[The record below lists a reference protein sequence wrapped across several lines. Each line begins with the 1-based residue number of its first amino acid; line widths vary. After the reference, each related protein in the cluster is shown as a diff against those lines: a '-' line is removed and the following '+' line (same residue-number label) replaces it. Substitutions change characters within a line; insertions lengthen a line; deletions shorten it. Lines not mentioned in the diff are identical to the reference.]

1 MSYPGN
7 PEIPADIQKRLL
19 DAFDEA
25 LNLAEMGK
33 REEASLGCDFILRT
47 DPLFENARVLLARVK
62 QATGPISVD
71 DLRGADVFGGLS
83 LPSLDLGFQ
92 DPGGD
97 IRTRIMA
104 ALEQR
109 RLEEAVNLGMEHAA
123 EIAEDHDLLHH
134 LQLAQTRL
142 EARPYIQQFFD
153 SARNAAAAGNLL
165 ERDRWLGKIRALDP
179 ENPGLAEFYDA
190 APTVSTTGLF
200 QPIGGF
206 DFTPMLPP
214 DEPVAQTPAPPT
226 REDSLARFA
235 QAFESES
242 AVEPSGT
249 NLSALGSS
257 GVSLPSAGGTGSSG
271 VGLQPS
277 APVFSQPLD
286 NPSLIANYGDLGA
299 ALATPKRG
307 GPPPAPG
314 EDERVQTL
322 LDEGQAAFDRG
333 EIQSAIDAWSRIFLI
348 DIDHA
353 EANRRIEMARQ
364 VKAEADRRIEEMF
377 HEGVTKFD
385 AGDTVGARKLFEQ
398 LLQIQPGYL
407 SAREYI
413 TQIDS
418 GSGVVLPRL
427 SDTPLGPAEAGPRAG
442 ARAGSAAAADA
453 APARRERP
461 ARPAVAAETGP
472 KAVPKKGAGGIVRI
486 AGIALLVGVGGWLAW
501 SNRASWMPGAGE
513 AAPPPQ
519 NQVVDPI
526 ERAKRLHAEGK
537 TSSALQAL
545 RRIPAG
551 TPEAEVAKA
560 LIAEWEALE
569 NTQAGPTPEAL
580 RQQGELLAAAQ
591 SAATGLRFRD
601 ADRLYTQAAAILPL
615 PASSA
620 DAALEAKAHVDALAP
635 QLSMFR
641 DGSWEEAL
649 PTLWRLHEASPS
661 DRDVSQL
668 LAAAYVNLAIRE
680 LQREAPKEAL
690 PNLKEALTV
699 EPGDSGA
706 LRLQAFAES
715 YAQKVPDLQYRIF
728 VKYLSY
734 RS

>member
-33 REEASLGCDFILRT
+33 REEAGLGCDFILRT
-47 DPLFENARVLLARVK
+47 DPLFENARVLLQRVR

-71 DLRGADVFGGLS
+71 DLRGADVFGAFS
-83 LPSLDLGFQ
+83 SPSVDLGFQ

-97 IRTRIMA
+97 VRTRILA

-123 EIAEDHDLLHH
+123 EIAEDHDLLHQ

-142 EARPYIQQFFD
+142 EAGPYIQQFFD

-214 DEPVAQTPAPPT
+214 DEPLAPTPAPPT

-249 NLSALGSS
+249 HLSALGSS
-257 GVSLPSAGGTGSSG
+257 GVSLPASSSG
-271 VGLQPS
+271 VGLAPS

-286 NPSLIANYGDLGA
+286 NPSLIANYGDLGE
-299 ALATPKRG
+299 ALASSKRG

-314 EDERVQTL
+314 EDERVQAL

-385 AGDTVGARKLFEQ
+385 AGDAAGARKLFEQ

-407 SAREYI
+407 AAREYI
-413 TQIDS
+413 AQIDS

-427 SDTPLGPAEAGPRAG
+427 SDTPLGPAESAPR
-442 ARAGSAAAADA
+442 
-453 APARRERP
+453 
-461 ARPAVAAETGP
+461 
-472 KAVPKKGAGGIVRI
+472 GGGR
-486 AGIALLVGVGGWLAW
+486 G
-501 SNRASWMPGAGE
+501 
-513 AAPPPQ
+513 
-519 NQVVDPI
+519 
-526 ERAKRLHAEGK
+526 
-537 TSSALQAL
+537 
-545 RRIPAG
+545 
-551 TPEAEVAKA
+551 
-560 LIAEWEALE
+560 
-569 NTQAGPTPEAL
+569 
-580 RQQGELLAAAQ
+580 
-591 SAATGLRFRD
+591 
-601 ADRLYTQAAAILPL
+601 
-615 PASSA
+615 
-620 DAALEAKAHVDALAP
+620 
-635 QLSMFR
+635 
-641 DGSWEEAL
+641 
-649 PTLWRLHEASPS
+649 
-661 DRDVSQL
+661 
-668 LAAAYVNLAIRE
+668 
-680 LQREAPKEAL
+680 
-690 PNLKEALTV
+690 
-699 EPGDSGA
+699 
-706 LRLQAFAES
+706 
-715 YAQKVPDLQYRIF
+715 
-728 VKYLSY
+728 
-734 RS
+734 